1 MKDFRDL
8 RVWEHAHQLTL
19 KIYRA
24 TGQFPREELYVLV
37 SQMRRCS
44 ISLGA
49 NIAEGCGKKGNNEF
63 HRFLG
68 IASASASEL
77 DYELLLAKDLGYLST
92 QEYGSLYEDLSKLR
106 KMLNALQ
113 QKVDRE
119 RD

>member
-37 SQMRRCS
+37 TQMRRCS
-44 ISLGA
+44 ISIGA

-68 IASASASEL
+68 IASIGKRTRLRTITGKRPRLSEHTGVWL
-77 DYELLLAKDLGYLST
+77 FI
-92 QEYGSLYEDLSKLR
+92 
-106 KMLNALQ
+106 
-113 QKVDRE
+113 
-119 RD
+119 